1 MCFKCGR
8 EKVWLDPN
16 KTKDFLIL
24 YLSLIIILYF
34 FILNFI
40 FKVS

>member
-16 KTKDFLIL
+16 KMKDFLIL